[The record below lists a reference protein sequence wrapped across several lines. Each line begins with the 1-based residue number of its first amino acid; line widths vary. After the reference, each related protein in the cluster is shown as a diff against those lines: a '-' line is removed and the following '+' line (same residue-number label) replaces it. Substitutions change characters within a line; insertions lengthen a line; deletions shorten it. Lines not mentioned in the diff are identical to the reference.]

1 MIGSDFD
8 KGRSFTHVKNEL
20 LVVIRAGIDVE
31 LLNIEAK
38 SFFLELAKLL
48 EDLTIIVHT
57 VLRIYMV
64 SFYLFLTLAR

>member
-1 MIGSDFD
+1 M
-8 KGRSFTHVKNEL
+8 KNEL

-64 SFYLFLTLAR
+64 GFYLFLTLAR